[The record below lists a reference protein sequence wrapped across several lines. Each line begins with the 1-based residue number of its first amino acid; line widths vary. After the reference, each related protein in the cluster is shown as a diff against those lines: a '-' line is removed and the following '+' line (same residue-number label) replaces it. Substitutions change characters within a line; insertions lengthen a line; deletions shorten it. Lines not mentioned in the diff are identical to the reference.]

1 MIFDTHAH
9 YDDDAF
15 CEDRDNLLGEIFS
28 SGICCIT
35 DVGASMESSKNA
47 VELSKKWPQIY
58 AAVGVHPDST
68 KDMTENDIETLRA
81 LTKEKKVVAIGE
93 IGLDYYWDNSPRDIQ
108 KKWFLRQLELAREVN
123 LPVIIHS
130 REAAKDTMDIMKE
143 AVKAGNTGVIHCYS
157 YSVPMAK
164 EYIDMGFF
172 IGIGGVLTFKNARV
186 IKEVAAEI
194 PLSSIVLETDSPY
207 LAPVPHRGKRNN
219 SLYLKEVVKQLA
231 EIKQVSEETV
241 EKITLAN
248 AKKLYRLEENCG

>member
-35 DVGASMESSKNA
+35 DVGASMESSKKA
-47 VELSKKWPQIY
+47 VELTKKWPQIY

-108 KKWFLRQLELAREVN
+108 KKWFLRQLELAREVD

-130 REAAKDTMDIMKE
+130 REAAKDTMDVMKE
-143 AVKAGNTGVIHCYS
+143 AVKAGNAGVIHCYS

-164 EYIDMGFF
+164 EYVDMGFF

>member
-47 VELSKKWPQIY
+47 VELTKKWPQIY

>member
-35 DVGASMESSKNA
+35 DVGASMESSKKA

-68 KDMTENDIETLRA
+68 KDMTEDDIETLRA

-108 KKWFLRQLELAREVN
+108 KKWFLRQLELAREVD

-164 EYIDMGFF
+164 EYVDMGFF